1 MAVTPKHVPIK
12 LKVGK
17 LQNYIQD
24 LADPSEKIGIKPKTE
39 DVFYNATSL
48 NMPNSYPY
56 YWSNTKQSWM
66 PIAGLTAIP
75 ETLTSTPA
83 ANHPAKPYWDEL
95 IAMQDKIITKFG
107 DAKAAYPKLIYL
119 RVMDKQGNVKD
130 IIPMNYAAWHYLKNA
145 DEPKGYSTDINTYNG
160 RTSEYIDSPYFS
172 NTYHPLGLFNLD
184 TPLHEVYDVRD
195 LTDPQSGIS
204 EWHPYQGWYHSQFV
218 GEKRVPSL
226 AWWLYTKDPN
236 TIYSPELKDMAT
248 KTKAKYNAWGKTYYN
263 KSSGLTEEE
272 FAKILSDE
280 LAEKK
285 DARLI
290 DLARASFMP
299 WYQNT
304 WLPAQQSGDPVQ
316 IEAAANE
323 ELSPAVQDAEATMNT
338 VASHEKGEERRGSQ
352 KLPYYLLGTV
362 GVLSAIYIGY
372 LVYKKKK
379 GEK

>member
-1 MAVTPKHVPIK
+1 MAVTPKHIPVT
-12 LKVGK
+12 LKYAA
-17 LQNYIQD
+17 LDNNIQD
-24 LADPSEKIGIKPKTE
+24 LKDPSDKIGIKSKSE
-39 DVFYNATSL
+39 DVFYNTTSL
-48 NMPNSYPY
+48 NIPNSYPY

-66 PIAGLTAIP
+66 PIAGLTALP
-75 ETLTSTPA
+75 QTLTSTPA

-95 IAMQDKIITKFG
+95 MAMKDQIITKFG
-107 DAKAAYPKLIYL
+107 DAKAAYPKLMYL
-119 RVMDKQGNVKD
+119 QIVDKQGNAKD
-130 IIPMNYAAWHYLKNA
+130 IIPLNYAAWHYIKNA
-145 DEPKGYSTDINTYNG
+145 DEPKGYSEEVDSSTG
-160 RTSEYIDSPYFS
+160 RTSKYIDSPYFL
-172 NTYHPLGLFNLD
+172 NTSHPLGLFNLD
-184 TPLHEVYDVRD
+184 TPLHEVYDVRRLHD
-195 LTDPQSGIS
+195 TSSG
-204 EWHPYQGWYHSQFV
+204 ETRWHPYQGWYHSQFV

-236 TIYSPELKDMAT
+236 TIYSPELKEMAT

-304 WLPAQQSGDPVQ
+304 WLPAQQSGDPAQ
-316 IEAAANE
+316 IEAAANA

-379 GEK
+379 GEE